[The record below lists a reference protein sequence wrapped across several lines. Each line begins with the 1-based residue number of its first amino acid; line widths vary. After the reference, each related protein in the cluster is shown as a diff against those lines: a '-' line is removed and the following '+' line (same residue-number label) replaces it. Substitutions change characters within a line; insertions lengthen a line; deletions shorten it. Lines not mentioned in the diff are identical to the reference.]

1 MLSFIDLAIILS
13 MTYYHMNDNI
23 NIDSII
29 ARSMNDNINLHRL
42 TSTQKTTYYHMNDNI
57 NLHRLASTQTDHI
70 LSHE

>member
-1 MLSFIDLAIILS
+1 
-13 MTYYHMNDNI
+13 MNDNI